1 MAPAALLQDLLV
13 ILAAALLVAGVLKRA
28 GLPSVAGLLLAGV
41 LIGPGALGLVSD
53 PHSVELL
60 SEIGVVLL
68 LFGIGL
74 ELSLERLKRLWRPIL
89 LGGGFQ
95 VGLTMAAV
103 FAVAL
108 SLGMAPGQAVFLG
121 CIVAVSSTA
130 VVLRGLQAR
139 GELDA
144 PHGRLTLGILVFQDL
159 SVVPMMLAIPLLAGQ
174 GGSLGAA
181 LGAAAR
187 AFAVVAGVVAGAR
200 FLVPRL
206 MAFVARTREKDL
218 FVLAILLVCLGT
230 AFLAN
235 VAGVSLALGAF
246 LGGLVVAGTGYR
258 HQAASDLIPFREA
271 LTGIFFVSVGMALDP
286 GLLLRD
292 WAGVGGPLAAILFGK
307 FLLTFL
313 AAALLRLPLRVAV
326 LSAVALSQVGEFS
339 FVLIRAARGTPLL
352 DPLLEGRLTAAVIL
366 SMVLTPLALAFAP
379 HVAAGMGRIRPLTR
393 LLGVR
398 GPEESRLPDRM
409 EGHVIVAGFGLAG
422 EELASALKACGIP
435 HVVADLNV
443 DNIRHARKKGHPVL
457 FGDVTSQEVLH
468 HLRVADASELVLL
481 LNDPDATARAVR
493 AARASAPSLSILA
506 RTPYVLDVPA
516 LKAAGAT
523 EVVAGEAEAAA
534 AVAERVLSRRGICGE
549 AAEDRLGRIRARAQE

>member
-1 MAPAALLQDLLV
+1 VAAPALLKDLLV

-28 GLPSVAGLLLAGV
+28 GLPSIAGLLLAGV
-41 LIGPGALGLVSD
+41 LVGPGVLGLVSD
-53 PHSVELL
+53 PHNVEVL
-60 SEIGVVLL
+60 SEVGVVLL

-74 ELSLERLKRLWRPIL
+74 ELSLDRLKRLWRPIL
-89 LGGGFQ
+89 LGGGLQ
-95 VGLTMAAV
+95 VGLTLGAV
-103 FAVAL
+103 FGAGLAV
-108 SLGMAPGQAVFLG
+108 GYPPGTAAFLG

-159 SVVPMMLAIPLLAGQ
+159 AVVPMMLAIPLLAGQ
-174 GGSLGAA
+174 GGSTAAA
-181 LGAAAR
+181 LGAGLR
-187 AFAVVAGVVAGAR
+187 AFAVVAGVLAGAR

-206 MAFVARTREKDL
+206 MAFVARTRERDL

-230 AFLAN
+230 AFLASA
-235 VAGVSLALGAF
+235 AGVSLALGAF
-246 LGGLVVAGTGYR
+246 LGGLVVAGTGFR
-258 HQAASDLIPFREA
+258 HQAAADLIPFREA

-286 GLLLRD
+286 GLVLRD
-292 WAGVGGPLAAILFGK
+292 WAGVGGPLAAILAGK

-313 AAALLRLPLRVAV
+313 AAALLRLPLRVAA
-326 LSAVALSQVGEFS
+326 LSAVALCQVGEFS

-366 SMVLTPLALAFAP
+366 SMVLTPLALAVAP

-409 EGHVIVAGFGLAG
+409 EGHVIVAGYGLAG
-422 EELASALKACGIP
+422 EELAAALKACGVP
-435 HVVADLNV
+435 HVVADLGV
-443 DNIRHARKKGHPVL
+443 DNVRKARKEGHPAL
-457 FGDVTSQEVLH
+457 FGDVTSEEVLR
-468 HLRVADASELVLL
+468 HLRVEHAAELVLL

-493 AARASAPSLSILA
+493 AARAAAPSMPILA
-506 RTPYVLDVPA
+506 RTPYVLDVPT

-523 EVVAGEAEAAA
+523 EVVAGESEAAA
-534 AVAERVLSRRGICGE
+534 AVAERVLSRRGVCRD
-549 AAEDRLGRIRARAQE
+549 AAEVHRARIRGRIGE